1 MTHNCDVG
9 SEPGSNMEVVT
20 TLSNLSA
27 SAVAELLT
35 KCLTAGSKA
44 KGACIREYCNIL
56 RALGLIRN
64 VAERTFDKLAQ
75 VYYEKEETKLIKTFR

>member
-1 MTHNCDVG
+1 
-9 SEPGSNMEVVT
+9 MEVVT
-20 TLSNLSA
+20 TLSNISA

-35 KCLTAGSKA
+35 KFFTAGS

-75 VYYEKEETKLIKTFR
+75 VYYQKEETKLIKTFR